1 MADTLLSFGKALLEA
16 LRPALAAAQDADDNA
31 AKAQDSGATI
41 MAAAPSPQPTA
52 AAESISTPTEFECF
66 DVVVPLEDIAA
77 DFIVE
82 PKRYDSCLHP
92 AEPWRRE
99 TPFSMKLLEVG
110 ESGELEEQISSGT
123 LLSSALPMRAPPISA
138 GLLPWEAFRVAWD
151 DGEGQN
157 MRVNPWELDVD

>member
-16 LRPALAAAQDADDNA
+16 LRPALAAAQEADDEA
-31 AKAQDSGATI
+31 ADAQDSGAS
-41 MAAAPSPQPTA
+41 AAPEISPPLPAVAAGSASTTA
-52 AAESISTPTEFECF
+52 DAECF
-66 DVVVPLEDIAA
+66 DIVVPLEDIAA

-82 PKRYDSCLHP
+82 PKRYNRCLHP

-99 TPFSMKLLEVG
+99 TPFSMKLLEVA
-110 ESGELEEQISSGT
+110 ETGELVEQISTGT
-123 LLSSALPMRAPPISA
+123 LLSSALPLRTPPLSA

-157 MRVNPWELDVD
+157 MRVNPWELDVE